1 MNAKLN
7 NTSPSLPR
15 SLHDQDFYTWALET
29 ARAIRERRFAGIDWE
44 AVAEE
49 LEDMGRS
56 EARALESQLARL
68 LAHLLKWQ
76 YQPNQRQLSENSWRA
91 TIENA
96 RREIRKL
103 LRENPGLK
111 SRLPELFL
119 EAYPQGIDWAVI
131 ETNVSRSVFQSTC
144 PWSLEQAMDDGFWP
158 D

>member
-1 MNAKLN
+1 MNTN
-7 NTSPSLPR
+7 YGTTSPPLSC

-29 ARAIRERRFAGIDWE
+29 ACAIRERRFAGIDWE

-56 EARALESQLARL
+56 EAKALESQLARL
-68 LAHLLKWQ
+68 MAHLLKWQ
-76 YQPNQRQLSENSWRA
+76 YQPEQRRLSENSWRA

-131 ETNVSRSVFQSTC
+131 ETNMSRSVFQSSR
-144 PWSLEQAMDDGFWP
+144 PWSLEQAMDDSFWP
-158 D
+158 G

>member
-1 MNAKLN
+1 M
-7 NTSPSLPR
+7 NTSYGTTSPPPSR

-29 ARAIRERRFAGIDWE
+29 ACAIRERRFAGIDWE

-56 EARALESQLARL
+56 EAKALESQLARL
-68 LAHLLKWQ
+68 MAHLLKWQ
-76 YQPNQRQLSENSWRA
+76 YQPEQRRLSENSWRA

-119 EAYPQGIDWAVI
+119 EVYPHGIDWAVI
-131 ETNVSRSVFQSTC
+131 ETNMSRSVFQSSC
-144 PWSLEQAMDDGFWP
+144 PWSLEQAIDDSFWP

>member
-1 MNAKLN
+1 MNPN
-7 NTSPSLPR
+7 HSNTSSPPSH
-15 SLHDQDFYTWALET
+15 SLHEQDFYTWALET

-68 LAHLLKWQ
+68 IAHLLKWQ
-76 YQPNQRQLSENSWRA
+76 HQPEQRRLSENSWRA

-111 SRLPELFL
+111 SRLLELFS
-119 EAYPQGIDWAVI
+119 EAYPQGVDWAVI
-131 ETNVSRSVFQSTC
+131 ETNLSRSVFPAAC
-144 PWSLEQAMDDGFWP
+144 PWSLEQVMDDGFWP
-158 D
+158 G

>member
-1 MNAKLN
+1 MNTN
-7 NTSPSLPR
+7 HGTTSPPLLC

-29 ARAIRERRFAGIDWE
+29 ACAIRERRFAGIDWE

-56 EARALESQLARL
+56 EAKALERQLARL
-68 LAHLLKWQ
+68 MAHLLKWQ
-76 YQPNQRQLSENSWRA
+76 YQPEQRRLSENSWRA

-119 EAYPQGIDWAVI
+119 EAYPHGIDWAVI
-131 ETNVSRSVFQSTC
+131 ETNMSRSVFQSSC
-144 PWSLEQAMDDGFWP
+144 PWSLEQAIDDSFWP

>member
-1 MNAKLN
+1 M
-7 NTSPSLPR
+7 NTSYGTTSPPLSC

-29 ARAIRERRFAGIDWE
+29 ACAIRERRFAGIDWE

-56 EARALESQLARL
+56 EAKALESQLARL
-68 LAHLLKWQ
+68 MAHLLKWQ
-76 YQPNQRQLSENSWRA
+76 YQPEQRRLCENSWRA

-119 EAYPQGIDWAVI
+119 EVYPQGMALVPFNSNESI
-131 ETNVSRSVFQSTC
+131 E
-144 PWSLEQAMDDGFWP
+144 LI
-158 D
+158 